1 MSGETDLGRL
11 IKSMKPVVRPGEFV
25 FVSIDG
31 PADADTLAM
40 VAEEEG
46 RTLVVTRETADL
58 RGWPYDYVAG
68 WITLRVHSSLAAVGL
83 TSAVSTSLANAGISC
98 NVLAGY
104 HHDHL
109 LVPIDRV
116 GEAVRVLQML
126 GTR

>member
-46 RTLVVTRETADL
+46 RTLVVTRQTADQ

-83 TSAVSTSLANAGISC
+83 TSAVSTALANCGISC

-116 GEAVRVLQML
+116 GEAVRILQML
-126 GTR
+126 GNR

>member
-83 TSAVSTSLANAGISC
+83 TSAVSTALANAGISC

-109 LVPIDRV
+109 LVPIERV
-116 GEAVRVLQML
+116 AEAVRVLQAL

>member
-1 MSGETDLGRL
+1 
-11 IKSMKPVVRPGEFV
+11 V

-31 PADADTLAM
+31 PAYADTLAM

-46 RTLVVTRETADL
+46 RTLVVTRQTADQ
-58 RGWPYDYVAG
+58 RGWHYDYVTG

-83 TSAVSTSLANAGISC
+83 TSAVSTALANAGISC

-126 GTR
+126 GNR

>member
-126 GTR
+126 GAR

>member
-46 RTLVVTRETADL
+46 RTLVVTRVTADL

>member
-31 PADADTLAM
+31 PADPDTLAM

-58 RGWPYDYVAG
+58 RGWPYDYVG
-68 WITLRVHSSLAAVGL
+68 VGSLCE
-83 TSAVSTSLANAGISC
+83 STRRWLPSGSLP
-98 NVLAGY
+98 L
-104 HHDHL
+104 
-109 LVPIDRV
+109 
-116 GEAVRVLQML
+116 
-126 GTR
+126 

>member
-46 RTLVVTRETADL
+46 RTLVVTRQTADV

-83 TSAVSTSLANAGISC
+83 TSAVSTALAAAGISC

-116 GEAVRVLQML
+116 GEAVRVLQTL
-126 GTR
+126 ATR